1 MPVSRANGSK
11 WSDNQE
17 MFYLKAQK
25 LKKRNKLTGISL
37 VILIAALIWWFS
49 LPRPLFSDPGSTVI
63 ESREGVLLGAHIA
76 DDGQW
81 RFPDTDTIPE
91 KYKTCLLAFED
102 RYFYWHPGVNP
113 LSVIRAMVQNIR
125 SGKVVSG
132 GSTITM
138 QLIRLSGKG
147 KPRTFG
153 QKLSEMALA
162 IRAELSWS
170 KEELLALYASHAPF
184 GGNVVGL
191 DAAAWRYYGRSA
203 DELSWAESA
212 TLAVLPNAPSLIYPG
227 KKNDVLLRKRN
238 RLLDHLAEEGK
249 IDETTNELARLEP
262 LPEQIFA
269 IPREAPH
276 LLSRVMREHPGE
288 RVVTTLNS
296 VLQAHVND
304 LVRQHLVRLKA
315 NEIHNAAVLVMN
327 VEKGE
332 VLAYAGNSPDFA
344 GGFHGEAVDMISS
357 SRSSGSILK
366 PFLYAAMQ
374 DDGMIL
380 PNTLVPDIPTQIGG
394 FSPQNFNL
402 QYAGAVPASMALSR
416 SLNIPAVRMLRDFSY
431 ERFYTLMKKL
441 NFSTLKYPA
450 SHYGL
455 SIILGGAEI
464 NMWDLAGAYA
474 SMGRLLIRYEKEDGV
489 SWKDDVRNPVYEFKQ
504 FSKDVSGRPPL
515 SAGAAWLTL
524 EALLKV
530 NRPDEESGWE
540 SFLSSRQI
548 AWKTG
553 TSFGFRDAWA
563 VGLSRDFL
571 VAVWCGNADG
581 EGRPDLTGTTAAA
594 PLMFDVFSLL
604 PAGKWFTLPEDEMK
618 TIPVCR
624 ESGYRAGLYCGDA
637 DTVLVMQKGL
647 NTDVCPYH
655 RLIHLDRTG
664 KWQVSSTCVSVA
676 EMTHQPWFVLPPVME
691 WYYKSQNP
699 FYRTLPPFHPDCREA
714 SASNVME
721 MIYPRENNQVF
732 VPVQLDGT
740 PGQVVL
746 EAAHSSPGAVIFWH
760 LDEEYLG
767 QTSGT
772 HQMLVHPLPGRHR
785 ITLIDNLGNQLVK
798 PIIVV
803 KSNGHG

>member
-1 MPVSRANGSK
+1 M
-11 WSDNQE
+11 
-17 MFYLKAQK
+17 K
-25 LKKRNKLTGISL
+25 LKNRKRYFT
-37 VILIAALIWWFS
+37 LIVAGVVLFIAWWGS

-81 RFPDTDTIPE
+81 RFPDTDTVPE
-91 KYKTCLLAFED
+91 KYKTCLLTFED
-102 RYFYWHPGVNP
+102 QYFYWHPGVNP
-113 LSVIRAMVQNIR
+113 LSVVRALMQNIR

-147 KPRTFG
+147 KPRTLR
-153 QKLSEMALA
+153 QKLLEISLA

-170 KEELLALYASHAPF
+170 KEELLTLYASHAPF
-184 GGNVVGL
+184 GSNVVGL

-227 KKNDVLLRKRN
+227 KKNEVLLKKRN
-238 RLLDHLAEEGK
+238 QLLNRLQKEGK
-249 IDETTNELARLEP
+249 IDATTNELAQTEP
-262 LPEQIFA
+262 LPERIFA

-288 RVVTTLNS
+288 RIVTTLNS
-296 VLQAHVND
+296 ELQTHVND

-332 VLAYAGNSPDFA
+332 VLAYVGNSPDF
-344 GGFHGEAVDMISS
+344 GDGLHGEAVDIISS

-374 DDGMIL
+374 DDGLIL

-431 ERFYTLMKKL
+431 ERFYTLMKRL
-441 NFSTLKYPA
+441 NFSTLDRPA

-455 SIILGGAEI
+455 SIILGGAEV
-464 NMWDLAGAYA
+464 NLWDLAGAYA

-489 SWKDDVRNPVYEFKQ
+489 SWKDDVRHPVYEFKE
-504 FSKDVSGRPPL
+504 FSKKISGPPPL
-515 SAGAAWLTL
+515 SAGAVWLTL

-540 SFLSSRQI
+540 SFLSSRQL

-581 EGRPDLTGTTAAA
+581 EGRPNLTGTTAAA

-604 PAGKWFTLPEDEMK
+604 PAGKWFTPPEDEMK
-618 TIPVCR
+618 AIPVCR
-624 ESGYRAGLYCGDA
+624 ESGYRVGLYCGAA
-637 DTVLVMQKGL
+637 DTVMVMQKGL
-647 NTDVCPYH
+647 NTEACPYH
-655 RLIHLDRTG
+655 RLVHLDRTG
-664 KWQVSSTCVSVA
+664 KWQVSSGCVPVT
-676 EMTHQPWFVLPPVME
+676 EMLHQPWFVLPPVIE
-691 WYYKSQNP
+691 WYYKKQNP
-699 FYRTLPPFHPDCREA
+699 FYRPLPPFHPDCREA
-714 SASNVME
+714 SALNVME

-732 VPVQLDGT
+732 IPVQLDGT
-740 PGQVVL
+740 PGQVIL
-746 EAAHSSPGAVIFWH
+746 EAAHSSADAVIFWH
-760 LDEEYLG
+760 LDEQYLG

-772 HQMLVHPLPGRHR
+772 HQMLIHPLPGRHR

-803 KSNGHG
+803 KKQ